1 MDGVH
6 PLHNSQPAFGWIK
19 RGAEMVLKAN
29 TGRQRININGAYCLE
44 NQSVVIHESD
54 MINAQST
61 IALLRKMI
69 AKQPYGRLYV
79 ILDNARYYR
88 SKEIRAFLHDNKRI
102 RLIFLPPYSP
112 NLNLIERLW
121 KFFRKTITYNSYYE
135 KFAVFKK
142 YCLDFF
148 RHISKYRIELQTLMA
163 DNFQLL
169 HA

>member
-1 MDGVH
+1 M
-6 PLHNSQPAFGWIK
+6 A
-19 RGAEMVLKAN
+19 R
-29 TGRQRININGAYCLE
+29 
-44 NQSVVIHESD
+44 
-54 MINAQST
+54 
-61 IALLRKMI
+61 
-69 AKQPYGRLYV
+69 QPYGRLYV

-88 SKEIRAFLHDNKRI
+88 SKEIRAFLFNNKRI

-135 KFAVFKK
+135 KFAVFRK

-148 RHISKYRIELQTLMA
+148 RHISKYRIELQSLMA